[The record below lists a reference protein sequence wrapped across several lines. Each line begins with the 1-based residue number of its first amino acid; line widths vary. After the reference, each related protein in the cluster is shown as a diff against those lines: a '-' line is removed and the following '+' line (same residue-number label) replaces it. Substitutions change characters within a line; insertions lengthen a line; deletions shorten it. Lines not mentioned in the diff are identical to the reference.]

1 MSVVENDIKRVN
13 NKLQQLLKQYLLLQK
28 ENEKLNE
35 EVKQLRVNNEQQQ
48 SQIEQFQIQVSLLKS
63 ASSQMNETDKRIFER
78 KINQYIKDIDKC
90 ITMLSE

>member
-1 MSVVENDIKRVN
+1 MSAVENDIKRVY

-28 ENEKLNE
+28 ENEKLKE
-35 EVKQLRVNNEQQQ
+35 EVKQLHENKQQQ
-48 SQIEQFQIQVSLLKS
+48 LQQIDQLQIQVSLLKA
-63 ASSQMNETDKRIFER
+63 ASSQMNEEDKKVFER

>member
-1 MSVVENDIKRVN
+1 MSAVENDIKRVY

-35 EVKQLRVNNEQQQ
+35 EVKKLQLSKAEQQ
-48 SQIEQFQIQVSLLKS
+48 EQLEQLQIQVSLLKS
-63 ASSQMNETDKRIFER
+63 ASSQMNENDKRIFER
-78 KINQYIKDIDKC
+78 KISQYIKDIDKC

>member
-1 MSVVENDIKRVN
+1 MSAVENDIKRVHH
-13 NKLQQLLKQYLLLQK
+13 KLQQLLKQYLLLQR

-35 EVKQLRVNNEQQQ
+35 EVKSLHKSKEQQQ
-48 SQIEQFQIQVSLLKS
+48 DQIEHLQIQVSLLRA
-63 ASSQMNETDKRIFER
+63 ASSQMNETDRKVFER

>member
-1 MSVVENDIKRVN
+1 MSAIENNIKRVYD
-13 NKLQQLLKQYLLLQK
+13 KLQQLLKQYMLLQK

-35 EVKQLRVNNEQQQ
+35 QVKQLQDNKKRQLEETDQL
-48 SQIEQFQIQVSLLKS
+48 QIQVSLLKA
-63 ASSQMNETDKRIFER
+63 ASSKMNEEDKKVFER

>member
-1 MSVVENDIKRVN
+1 MSAVENDIKRVN

>member
-1 MSVVENDIKRVN
+1 MASVENDIKRVY

-28 ENEKLNE
+28 ENEKLKQ
-35 EVKQLRVNNEQQQ
+35 EVKQLQENNEQQLE
-48 SQIEQFQIQVSLLKS
+48 QIEQLQIQVSLLKA
-63 ASSQMNETDKRIFER
+63 ASSHLNETDKKVFER

>member
-63 ASSQMNETDKRIFER
+63 ASSQMNETDKRTFER